1 MRGDN
6 SNTGSVIDWSL
17 PPELQA
23 QYDRIVAKTRQ
34 LQKEFGI
41 EPMTLEQRHQA
52 YLKRQAEEQR
62 RQEEIKLIQ
71 ERMGKM
77 RPPPKWKV

>member
-1 MRGDN
+1 MCSNN
-6 SNTGSVIDWSL
+6 SNTGPVIDWSF

-23 QYDRIVAKTRQ
+23 QYDRVVAQTRR
-34 LQKEFGI
+34 LQIELGV

-62 RQEEIKLIQ
+62 KQEELKLIQ

>member
-1 MRGDN
+1 MCSNN
-6 SNTGSVIDWSL
+6 SNTGTVIDWSFT
-17 PPELQA
+17 PEIQE
-23 QYDRIVAKTRQ
+23 QYDRVVAQIKR
-34 LQKEFGI
+34 LQQELGV

-62 RQEEIKLIQ
+62 KQEELKKLTQ
-71 ERMGKM
+71 LTGQR